1 MIAPPAP
8 PGGRPL
14 FWAVALAC
22 LLAAGA
28 AMAAQIAVR
37 AAHRTE
43 MAALSAIVVRV
54 TAPDEQAAVARAAE
68 IARAVPGVLSA
79 EPMSAARAAALLSQ
93 FGPSPPTGP
102 VPKVRLIEIDADPT
116 ADPSEALA
124 VAFRKAGIGAEMT
137 RGAAPA
143 AARAASAAVE
153 FAAFTLGGL
162 AIAAAAAATLLIG
175 AARGAASAV
184 GFAPTLADLG
194 ATRGQ
199 VAGAIGGEA
208 AGAAFAAGVV
218 AAVGIGAVL
227 AALRF
232 NGPDPGIALVLA
244 QLQPTEYAPL
254 AAAPIGAAFLSWLGA
269 RSAAAGAYARAALQ
283 P

>member
-1 MIAPPAP
+1 M
-8 PGGRPL
+8 

-28 AMAAQIAVR
+28 AMTALIAVR
-37 AAHRTE
+37 AAHLDE

-54 TAPDEQAAVARAAE
+54 TAPDEQAAVARAADV
-68 IARAVPGVLSA
+68 ARTVPGVLRA

-102 VPKVRLIEIDADPT
+102 LPNVRLIEIDADPT
-116 ADPSEALA
+116 ADPSEDLA
-124 VAFRKAGIGAEMT
+124 AAFRKAGIGAEMT

-153 FAAFTLGGL
+153 LNALVLAGL
-162 AIAAAAAATLLIG
+162 SIAAAAAATLLIG
-175 AARGAASAV
+175 AARGAACAV
-184 GFAPTLADLG
+184 GFAPALADLG

-208 AGAAFAAGVV
+208 ASAAFAAGVV
-218 AAVGIGAVL
+218 AAAGIGAVL
-227 AALRF
+227 VGLRF
-232 NGPDPGIALVLA
+232 NGPDAGIALVLA
-244 QLQPTEYAPL
+244 QLQPPEYAPL
-254 AAAPIGAAFLSWLGA
+254 AAAPIGAAFLSWVGA
-269 RSAAAGAYARAALQ
+269 RSSAVGAYARAALA